1 MTLEEEFEKKI
12 GMGAEHKPWNWVY
25 RNGRIIPKKGNC
37 TYEDNYV
44 EWLENKIETL
54 LDNMT

>member
-1 MTLEEEFEKKI
+1 MTLEEEFENETNQQAYD
-12 GMGAEHKPWNWVY
+12 GAYIRYNPY
-25 RNGRIIPKKGNC
+25 
-37 TYEDNYV
+37 YV